1 MQVEGATARPGSLQR
16 QLRKERSA
24 LADLHLFALAGAPT
38 AAVGVPLAV
47 VLLVL
52 LAAILHATWN
62 AIAKALD
69 QATAFWLI
77 AVVETVW
84 GAIVLAFARPP
95 AAASWSLLSLSI
107 ALELAY
113 NVFLLNAYRF
123 GDLGEVYPLARGMAP
138 LLVAL
143 AASLF
148 LGEALSRLQI
158 LGLALVAG
166 GLISLVSLGRRQD
179 GRDPRSLGY
188 ALFTG
193 LTISAYSFVDGVG
206 VRHSPFGYAGVLF
219 AVQGL
224 CTAVGLYLWRGKA
237 LWQQSRRSLALG
249 ALGGILSPTA
259 YTIVLW
265 AQTQT
270 HLAIVSA
277 LRETGVLFAALIGAL
292 FLRERFGARRILAA
306 AVVTVGVLLLVG

>member
-1 MQVEGATARPGSLQR
+1 MEGATARPGSLQR

-24 LADLHLFALAGAPT
+24 LADFHLFALAGVPT

-84 GAIVLAFARPP
+84 GALVLACSRPP
-95 AAASWSLLSLSI
+95 AAASWSLLGLSI

-148 LGEALSRLQI
+148 LGEALSRLQV

-166 GLISLVSLGRRQD
+166 GLISLVSLGKRQA

-188 ALFTG
+188 ALLTG

-206 VRHSPFGYAGVLF
+206 VRLSHSPFGYAGVLF

-237 LWQQSRRSLALG
+237 LWQQSRRALALG

-277 LRETGVLFAALIGAL
+277 LRETGVLFAAVIGAL

-306 AVVTVGVLLLVG
+306 AVVTAGVLLLVG